1 MPWRVHF
8 TADDLDRIEIVDTF
22 GPLAETFLAL
32 SLLRWP
38 QARPRGML
46 SEWPQWVAPR
56 LTPRIKPLLPLLPP
70 GGRGVDLV
78 TVVGRASTIDQG
90 IGELMTVP
98 DAVLSEEIDYFDRN
112 WQRLPATAW
121 ASADARG
128 PGRIALVD
136 AAVAAYGAL
145 IAPYWRSILAQLRAE
160 QAVRRRI
167 LAQRGGAGLLES
179 LQSQWIRWR
188 PPVLYVDTPT
198 LRGLHPGRVF
208 LHGRGIVIVPSLFTG
223 DYPSMHLSLAEPD
236 AIPMLVFAATCIQE
250 MTTAKPG
257 TAGSE
262 ASAGSAG
269 PEGGD
274 QARAAQAALA
284 PLIGR
289 TRATALCAIGD
300 GCTTTE
306 LAAAIGTS
314 LAAASQHAAVL
325 REAGLI
331 ITSRHGRAV
340 LHTLTPL
347 GAELLASSQ
356 RRDLDARYG

>member
-8 TADDLDRIEIVDTF
+8 NADDLDRIVVVDTL

-38 QARPRGML
+38 DARPRGML
-46 SEWPQWVAPR
+46 REWPEWVAPR
-56 LTPRIKPLLPLLPP
+56 LTPRIRPLVPLLPP

-78 TVVGRASTIDQG
+78 TVVGDASTIDQG
-90 IGELMTVP
+90 IGKLMTVP
-98 DAVLSEEIDYFDRN
+98 DDVLGEEIDYFDRN
-112 WQRLPATAW
+112 WQRLPACAW
-121 ASADARG
+121 TSVDARG

-136 AAVAAYGAL
+136 ATVAAYGAL

-160 QAVRRRI
+160 QAVRKRI
-167 LAQRGGAGLLES
+167 LAERGGAGLLES

-208 LHGRGIVIVPSLFTG
+208 LHGRGIALVPSLFTG
-223 DYPSMHLSLAEPD
+223 DYPSMHLSLAQED
-236 AIPMLVFAATCIQE
+236 AIPMLVFAASSILQ
-250 MTTAKPG
+250 MATARPS
-257 TAGSE
+257 A
-262 ASAGSAG
+262 ASAGT
-269 PEGGD
+269 D
-274 QARAAQAALA
+274 HAQAALA

>member
-8 TADDLDRIEIVDTF
+8 NADDLERIEIVDTL

-38 QARPRGML
+38 DARPRGML
-46 SEWPQWVAPR
+46 SEWPEWVAPR
-56 LTPRIKPLLPLLPP
+56 LTPRIKPLAPLLPP

-78 TVVGRASTIDQG
+78 TVVGDAPTIDQG
-90 IGELMTVP
+90 ITTLMTVP
-98 DAVLSEEIDYFDRN
+98 DDVLATEIDYFDRN

-121 ASADARG
+121 AAADARG

-136 AAVAAYGAL
+136 ATVAAYGAL
-145 IAPYWRSILAQLRAE
+145 IAPYWRSIQAQLRAE
-160 QAVRRRI
+160 QAVRKRI

-208 LHGRGIVIVPSLFTG
+208 LHGRGIVLVPSLFTG
-223 DYPSMHLSLAEPD
+223 DFPSMHLSLAEAD
-236 AIPMLVFAATCIQE
+236 AIPRLVFAASSIRE
-250 MTTAKPG
+250 VVAAKPP
-257 TAGSE
+257 A
-262 ASAGSAG
+262 
-269 PEGGD
+269 GGD
-274 QARAAQAALA
+274 QAQAALA

-347 GAELLASSQ
+347 GAELLASSLH
-356 RRDLDARYG
+356 RELDPRYG

>member
-8 TADDLDRIEIVDTF
+8 TADDLDRIEVVDTL
-22 GPLAETFLAL
+22 GPLAETFFAL
-32 SLLRWP
+32 TLLRWP
-38 QARPRGML
+38 EARPRGML

-56 LTPRIKPLLPLLPP
+56 ITPRIRPLTPLLPR
-70 GGRGVDLV
+70 GGRGVDLF
-78 TVVGRASTIDQG
+78 TVVGRAATIDQG
-90 IGELMTVP
+90 ITTLMNVH
-98 DAVLSEEIDYFDRN
+98 DDVLGAEIDHFDRY
-112 WQRLPATAW
+112 WQRLPPTAW

-136 AAVAAYGAL
+136 ATVAAYGAL

-160 QAVRRRI
+160 QAVRKRI

-188 PPVLYVDTPT
+188 PPVLSVDTPT
-198 LRGLHPGRVF
+198 LSGLYPEPVL
-208 LHGRGIVIVPSLFTG
+208 LHGRGIVLVPSLFTG

-236 AIPMLVFAATCIQE
+236 PVPMLVFAAMSIQE
-250 MTTAKPG
+250 VATDRSSG
-257 TAGSE
+257 TA
-262 ASAGSAG
+262 AGG
-269 PEGGD
+269 V
-274 QARAAQAALA
+274 QAALA
-284 PLIGR
+284 PLLGR
-289 TRATALCAIGD
+289 TRAAALGAIGD

-347 GAELLASSQ
+347 GAELLASS
-356 RRDLDARYG
+356 RGRDLAPRYG

>member
-8 TADDLDRIEIVDTF
+8 NADDLDRIEVVDTL

-38 QARPRGML
+38 EARPRGLL

-56 LTPRIKPLLPLLPP
+56 MTPRIRPLVPLLPP
-70 GGRGVDLV
+70 GGRGVDLF
-78 TVVGRASTIDQG
+78 TVVGHASTIDQG
-90 IGELMTVP
+90 IGTLMTVP
-98 DAVLSEEIDYFDRN
+98 DEVLGDEIDYFDRN
-112 WQRLPATAW
+112 WQRLPSVAW
-121 ASADARG
+121 ASADRHG

-160 QAVRRRI
+160 QAVRKRI

-208 LHGRGIVIVPSLFTG
+208 LHGRGIVLVPSLFTG
-223 DYPSMHLSLAEPD
+223 DYPSMHLSLARED
-236 AIPMLVFAATCIQE
+236 AIPMLVFAATSIGDVA
-250 MTTAKPG
+250 TAKP
-257 TAGSE
+257 
-262 ASAGSAG
+262 SA
-269 PEGGD
+269 GGD
-274 QARAAQAALA
+274 QAQAALA

-289 TRATALCAIGD
+289 TRANALSAIGD

-347 GAELLASSQ
+347 GAELLASSLH
-356 RRDLDARYG
+356 RDLDARSG

>member
-38 QARPRGML
+38 EARPRGKL
-46 SEWPQWVAPR
+46 SEWPSWVAPR
-56 LTPRIKPLLPLLPP
+56 LTPRIRPLMPLLPP

-90 IGELMTVP
+90 IGTLMTVP
-98 DAVLSEEIDYFDRN
+98 DDVLGEEIDYFDRN

-121 ASADARG
+121 ASTDARG

-145 IAPYWRSILAQLRAE
+145 IAPYWRSIAAQLRAE
-160 QAVRRRI
+160 QAVRKRI

-208 LHGRGIVIVPSLFTG
+208 LHGRGIVLVPSLFTG
-223 DYPSMHLSLAEPD
+223 DFPSMHLSLAEAD
-236 AIPMLVFAATCIQE
+236 AVPMLVFAATCIQDLG
-250 MTTAKPG
+250 AARPSG
-257 TAGSE
+257 DSE
-262 ASAGSAG
+262 DSV
-269 PEGGD
+269 
-274 QARAAQAALA
+274 QAALA

-289 TRATALCAIGD
+289 TRATALRAIGE

-325 REAGLI
+325 RDAGLI

-347 GAELLASSQ
+347 GAELLSSSQ
-356 RRDLDARYG
+356 RRDLDVRYG

>member
-8 TADDLDRIEIVDTF
+8 TADDLDRIEVVDTL

-46 SEWPQWVAPR
+46 SEWPEWVAPR
-56 LTPRIKPLLPLLPP
+56 LTPRIRPLTPLLPR
-70 GGRGVDLV
+70 GGRGVDLF
-78 TVVGRASTIDQG
+78 TVAGHASTIDQG
-90 IGELMTVP
+90 ITTLMNVH
-98 DAVLSEEIDYFDRN
+98 DDVLGAEIDHFDRN
-112 WQRLPATAW
+112 WQRLPPTAW
-121 ASADARG
+121 ASVDARG
-128 PGRIALVD
+128 PGRMALVD
-136 AAVAAYGAL
+136 ASVAAYGAL

-160 QAVRRRI
+160 QAVRKRI

-188 PPVLYVDTPT
+188 PPVLSVDTPT
-198 LRGLHPGRVF
+198 LRGLHPEPVL
-208 LHGRGIVIVPSLFTG
+208 LHGRGIVLVPSLFTG

-236 AIPMLVFAATCIQE
+236 PTPMLVFAAMSITGVA
-250 MTTAKPG
+250 TAKPPG
-257 TAGSE
+257 
-262 ASAGSAG
+262 
-269 PEGGD
+269 GGD
-274 QARAAQAALA
+274 HVQAALA

-347 GAELLASSQ
+347 GAELLAGTLNGGRPTSST
-356 RRDLDARYG
+356 RPIMDAR

>member
-78 TVVGRASTIDQG
+78 TVVGRVSTIDQG

-112 WQRLPATAW
+112 WQRLPTAAW
-121 ASADARG
+121 ASTDERG

-160 QAVRRRI
+160 QAVRKRI
-167 LAQRGGAGLLES
+167 LAQRGGAALLES

-208 LHGRGIVIVPSLFTG
+208 LHGRGIVLIPSLFTG
-223 DYPSMHLSLAEPD
+223 DYPSMHMSLAEPD

-250 MTTAKPG
+250 VSAAKSSG
-257 TAGSE
+257 D
-262 ASAGSAG
+262 SAD
-269 PEGGD
+269 GD
-274 QARAAQAALA
+274 QAQAALA

-356 RRDLDARYG
+356 RRDLDVRYG

>member
-8 TADDLDRIEIVDTF
+8 NADDLERIEIVDTF

-38 QARPRGML
+38 EARPRGML
-46 SEWPQWVAPR
+46 SEWPEWVAPR

-78 TVVGRASTIDQG
+78 TVVGHAATIDQG
-90 IGELMTVP
+90 IATLMNVP
-98 DAVLSEEIDYFDRN
+98 DDDLGEEIDYFDRN

-136 AAVAAYGAL
+136 AAVASYGAL

-160 QAVRRRI
+160 QAVRKRI

-188 PPVLYVDTPT
+188 PPVLHVDTPT
-198 LRGLHPGRVF
+198 LRGLQPGRVF
-208 LHGRGIVIVPSLFTG
+208 LHGRGIVLVPSLFTG
-223 DYPSMHLSLAEPD
+223 DYPSMHLSLAEQD
-236 AIPMLVFAATCIQE
+236 AIPRLVFAATSIGDV
-250 MTTAKPG
+250 TTTKQPA
-257 TAGSE
+257 
-262 ASAGSAG
+262 
-269 PEGGD
+269 GGD
-274 QARAAQAALA
+274 QVQAALA

-306 LAAAIGTS
+306 LATAIGTS

-347 GAELLASSQ
+347 GSELLASS
-356 RRDLDARYG
+356 RPRDLDHRYG

>member
-8 TADDLDRIEIVDTF
+8 NADDLDRIEVVDTL

-38 QARPRGML
+38 DARPRGLL

-56 LTPRIKPLLPLLPP
+56 LTPRIRPLVPLLPP
-70 GGRGVDLV
+70 GGRGVDLF
-78 TVVGRASTIDQG
+78 TVVGHAPAIDQG
-90 IGELMTVP
+90 LGTLMTVP
-98 DAVLSEEIDYFDRN
+98 DEVLGEEIDYFDRN
-112 WQRLPATAW
+112 WQRLPAAAW
-121 ASADARG
+121 AATDRHG

-160 QAVRRRI
+160 QAVRKRI

-208 LHGRGIVIVPSLFTG
+208 LHGRGIVLVPSLFTG
-223 DYPSMHLSLAEPD
+223 DYPSMHLSLAEAD
-236 AIPMLVFAATCIQE
+236 AIPMLVFAATSIGDVAA
-250 MTTAKPG
+250 AKPP
-257 TAGSE
+257 A
-262 ASAGSAG
+262 
-269 PEGGD
+269 GGD
-274 QARAAQAALA
+274 QVQAALA

-347 GAELLASSQ
+347 GAELLVSSQ